1 MRRIE
6 MVRIYVRNVTKCYD
20 RKLILNNISPDI
32 KDNEIFCM
40 AGPSGGG
47 KTTLLKIAA
56 GLDANE

>member
-6 MVRIYVRNVTKCYD
+6 MVRIYVRNVTKHYD
-20 RKLILNNISPDI
+20 QKLILNNISPDI
-32 KDNEIFCM
+32 KDNGIFCM
-40 AGPSGGG
+40 TGPSGGS